1 MSKNDS
7 TKVLVY
13 EFIKNYAKQYDRL
26 PSIQEI
32 TEHCFVHRNTV
43 NYHLDALAEE
53 GKIKFVRNGNRR
65 AIGYALTDLHYIE
78 SNFDDTKMAFEKVK
92 YTAFEKD
99 SVLNGFQPSQEIYDA
114 IKLPERQTSCS
125 AGYDFVTPYDIA
137 LRPNE
142 RVVIPTGIKARLKR
156 GCVLQLH
163 IRSSVGIKKGVILSC
178 ITGIVDA
185 DYYSNKS
192 NDGDIMLALWNT
204 SDRLDVIFR
213 SGERIAQGIIVPYE
227 TVECDM
233 TESERSGGVGSTG
246 ER

>member
-53 GKIKFVRNGNRR
+53 GKIKFVKDGYKKTS
-65 AIGYALTDLHYIE
+65 GYALTNMHYVFE
-78 SNFDDTKMAFEKVK
+78 EDDKTTMAFEKVK
-92 YTAFEKD
+92 YVCFEKD
-99 SVLNGFQPSQEIYDA
+99 SILNGFQPTNEIYDR
-114 IKLPERQTSCS
+114 IVLPKRQTSGS

-163 IRSSVGIKKGVILSC
+163 IRSSVGIKKGVVFSNC
-178 ITGIVDA
+178 TGVIDA

-204 SDRLDVIFR
+204 SDRLDVIFKA
-213 SGERIAQGIIVPYE
+213 GERIAQGIIMPYE
-227 TVECDM
+227 IVEDDDVDTVR
-233 TESERSGGVGSTG
+233 TGGVGSSG
-246 ER
+246 K